1 MTNYLAHPIGWA
13 FLWNFM
19 MRILTEYP
27 ISSHICFD
35 ELANKALLKHINEP
49 FTNEKEALS
58 FWQNTSTLVVAIE
71 PLDNYLPLLHC
82 FNKRLISL
90 IHEALEYP
98 EYEEPL
104 SDEYRFNL
112 TVFNDDGS
120 GLYLVYPT
128 IFKEQLF
135 NAVNAINNPNL

>member
-1 MTNYLAHPIGWA
+1 
-13 FLWNFM
+13 M

-27 ISSHICFD
+27 TSLSIGFD
-35 ELANKALLKHINEP
+35 ELTNKALLEHINEP

-58 FWQNTSTLVVAIE
+58 FWQNTSTLIIVIE
-71 PLDNYLPLLHC
+71 PLDDYLPLLHC
-82 FNKRLISL
+82 FNKRLILL

-104 SDEYRFNL
+104 SDEYRVNL
-112 TVFNDDGS
+112 TVFNDGGS

-128 IFKEQLF
+128 TRKEQLF